1 MPAKFILHRAVS
13 IGEFLVDR
21 NAYPRE
27 ALYEALLRLI
37 DEDLGKADTSLL
49 R

>member
-1 MPAKFILHRAVS
+1 VV
-13 IGEFLVDR
+13 GELLVDR

-37 DEDLGKADTSLL
+37 EEDLGNAGGSSM
-49 R
+49 

>member
-1 MPAKFILHRAVS
+1 VA
-13 IGEFLVDR
+13 GGLVDQ

-37 DEDLGKADTSLL
+37 EEDIENAGKPPL
-49 R
+49 